1 MLNIGISVEGQTEA
15 MFCKYVLSRYL
26 KKHNINLGEP
36 VNLNGNINIHRV
48 SNILSL
54 MSNQYDYVT
63 SLYDFYGFQDKKANE
78 NHLQLAQRISQH
90 VVSIKNNVI
99 PYVQQYEF
107 ETLLYC
113 DINILCKHLYT
124 NDIEMIKCREE
135 FLLDIGNKKP
145 EEINDS
151 IQTAPSKRISH
162 IFKKYKKSVYGYIIA
177 QDIGIEVIK
186 SNCPRFSS
194 WLDSL
199 ILLSYKSEVI
209 KQ

>member
-1 MLNIGISVEGQTEA
+1 MLNLGISVEGQTEA

-26 KKHNINLGEP
+26 KKYNINLSEP

-63 SLYDFYGFQDKKANE
+63 SLYDLYGFQDKKHNESHLELAKRIKANTMS
-78 NHLQLAQRISQH
+78 HL
-90 VVSIKNNVI
+90 NNII

-113 DINILCKHLYT
+113 DVDIICKHLYT
-124 NDIEMIKCREE
+124 NSSDIDQCKQE
-135 FLLDIGNKKP
+135 FLIDIGNKKP

-151 IQTAPSKRISH
+151 VYSAPSKRIQK
-162 IFKKYKKSVYGYIIA
+162 IFKKYKKSIYGYIIA
-177 QDIGIEVIK
+177 QDIGIDKIR
-186 SNCPRFSS
+186 SNCPNFSN
-194 WLDSL
+194 WINNL
-199 ILLSYKSEVI
+199 INLNTQN